1 MAMTTGGGS
10 RGGGELN
17 AEINVTPLV
26 DVMLVLLVI
35 FMITAPLLNRGVDL
49 DLPDTHAPPIK
60 DPKGKPTLAITPQG
74 ALLFDGKPI
83 RWVDLEKTITDDPR
97 IQEKHEI
104 QIQADKKLP
113 YYVVV
118 NAMAVAQVAGASKPQ
133 LLTDSAESI
142 DLERYDLGDFS
153 AEIAEDTAAIES
165 GAPPR

>member
-1 MAMTTGGGS
+1 MAMTGGSS
-10 RGGGELN
+10 RGGGSDLN
-17 AEINVTPLV
+17 SEINVTPLV

-83 RWVDLEKTITDDPR
+83 KWVDLQSTLKADTR
-97 IQEKHEI
+97 IQEKGEI

-133 LLTDSAESI
+133 LLTDSAETL
-142 DLERYDLGDFS
+142 DLTRYDQGDFS
-153 AEIAEDTAAIES
+153 AEIAEDTAAIEE
-165 GAPPR
+165 GAPPQ

>member
-1 MAMTTGGGS
+1 MAMLGS
-10 RGGGELN
+10 RGGGSDLN
-17 AEINVTPLV
+17 SEINVTPLV

-83 RWVDLEKTITDDPR
+83 RWADLEKTITEDPR

-118 NAMAVAQVAGASKPQ
+118 NAMAVAQVAGAAKPQ
-133 LLTDSAESI
+133 LLTDSVEAL
-142 DLERYDLGDFS
+142 DLARYDRGDFS
-153 AEIAEDTAAIES
+153 AEIQEDAAAIDQ
-165 GAPPR
+165 GAPPK

>member
-1 MAMTTGGGS
+1 MAMLGGS
-10 RGGGELN
+10 RGAGELN

-49 DLPDTHAPPIK
+49 DLPDTNAPPIK

-83 RWVDLEKTITDDPR
+83 RWTDLSKTIQDDPR

-133 LLTDSAESI
+133 LLTDSVEAL
-142 DLERYDLGDFS
+142 DLARYDRGDFS
-153 AEIAEDTAAIES
+153 AEIQEDAAAIEQ
-165 GAPPR
+165 GARPQ

>member
-1 MAMTTGGGS
+1 MAMSGGS
-10 RGGGELN
+10 GGRGSLN
-17 AEINVTPLV
+17 SEINVTPLV

-49 DLPDTHAPPIK
+49 DLPDTNAPPIK

-83 RWVDLEKTITDDPR
+83 RWVDLSKTIQDDPR

-118 NAMAVAQVAGASKPQ
+118 NAMAVAQVAGAAKPQ
-133 LLTDSAESI
+133 LLTDSVEAL
-142 DLERYDLGDFS
+142 DLARYDRGDFS
-153 AEIAEDTAAIES
+153 AEIQEDAAAIDQ
-165 GAPPR
+165 GAPPK

>member
-1 MAMTTGGGS
+1 MAMTTGGGG
-10 RGGGELN
+10 RGGNDLN

-35 FMITAPLLNRGVDL
+35 YMITAPLLNRGVDL

-83 RWVDLEKTITDDPR
+83 KWVDLQSTLKADTR
-97 IQEKHEI
+97 IQEKGEI

-133 LLTDSAESI
+133 LLTDSAETL
-142 DLERYDLGDFS
+142 DLQRYDQGDFS
-153 AEIAEDTAAIES
+153 AEIAADTAVIDE
-165 GAPPR
+165 GAPPQ

>member
-1 MAMTTGGGS
+1 MVMSVGGGRGGGS
-10 RGGGELN
+10 DLN

-49 DLPDTHAPPIK
+49 DLPDTNAPPIK

-74 ALLFDGKPI
+74 ALLFDGKPV
-83 RWVDLEKTITDDPR
+83 RWVDLETTLKSDVRIT
-97 IQEKHEI
+97 EKREI

-118 NAMAVAQVAGASKPQ
+118 NAMAVAQRAGATRPQ
-133 LLTDSAESI
+133 LLTDSVETI
-142 DLERYDLGDFS
+142 DFARYDRGEFASEL
-153 AEIAEDTAAIES
+153 EEDTAAIES
-165 GAPPR
+165 GTTP

>member
-1 MAMTTGGGS
+1 MAFGGF
-10 RGGGELN
+10 RQEN
-17 AEINVTPLV
+17 QPAAMAEINMIPLI

-35 FMITAPLLNRGVDL
+35 FMITAPLMNRGVDL
-49 DLPDTHAPPIK
+49 DLPDTNAPPIK

-83 RWVDLEKTITDDPR
+83 RLADLSKTIQDDPR

-118 NAMAVAQVAGASKPQ
+118 NAMAVAQVAGAGQSV
-133 LLTDSAESI
+133 A
-142 DLERYDLGDFS
+142 R
-153 AEIAEDTAAIES
+153 AI
-165 GAPPR
+165 GRP